1 MRCVFLQ
8 KRKSDR
14 VVSSR
19 GGVAGDTHNLEHVQ
33 VLNLTNTRGGGTRGD
48 RDALHGSK
56 TNCICAPDTARKKPV
71 ARDLDELWRF
81 LAAWAH

>member
-8 KRKSDR
+8 KRQSDGG
-14 VVSSR
+14 VSSR
-19 GGVAGDTHNLEHVQ
+19 GRVAEDTHNLEHVE
-33 VLNLTNTRGGGTRGD
+33 VLNLTNTRGDG
-48 RDALHGSK
+48 DALHGSK
-56 TNCICAPDTARKKPV
+56 TNSICAPDTAKKKPV